1 MFVTDEKVNEVA
13 EELLYQFEV
22 GELHSRCSTG
32 TVARAAMEVLAD
44 NGLPLRQSLAFVIA
58 KKAQAAWIEQVH
70 QTAKQIQAALN

>member
-1 MFVTDEKVNEVA
+1 MFVTEEKVNELA

-44 NGLPLRQSLAFVIA
+44 NGLPRRKNLAFLIA